1 MDDIRFYI
9 PKGETIPTDL
19 MLMAGDVPVVYERIY
34 SGFRF
39 RISEDDEQKAMAIAE
54 RITQVMRSE
63 HDESEHGVS
72 WRTESL
78 RIVSQEERYRSGT
91 IVDCKYRVRVSY

>member
-1 MDDIRFYI
+1 M
-9 PKGETIPTDL
+9 
-19 MLMAGDVPVVYERIY
+19 
-34 SGFRF
+34 S
-39 RISEDDEQKAMAIAE
+39 IAE

-91 IVDCKYRVRVSY
+91 IVDWKYRVRDSY

>member
-9 PKGETIPTDL
+9 PEGETVPTDL
-19 MLMAGDVPVVYERIY
+19 RLMAGDVPVTYERIY

-39 RISEDDEQKAMAIAE
+39 RIYEDDEQKALEIAE

-63 HDESEHGVS
+63 HADHKHGVS

-78 RIVSQEERYRSGT
+78 RIVRQEERYRSGT
-91 IVDCKYRVRVSY
+91 VVDWKYRVRDSY